1 MRSQEMHPDEMHTE
15 RPSAFGSP
23 LRYAA
28 TLVISLIAAAPAFGS
43 VLNGRLSLPEAL
55 ARFLVAF
62 AALWALGA
70 LFTVVSRVPGSAG
83 TDR

>member
-1 MRSQEMHPDEMHTE
+1 MEMPTQEMHTD
-15 RPSAFGSP
+15 RRSVFGSP

-28 TLVISLIAAAPAFGS
+28 TSVISLVAAAPAFGS

-70 LFTVVSRVPGSAG
+70 LFTVVIRVPGSAR